1 MSYALIQLAITRIPK
16 SPGWEPVPVL
26 VRKWAAQ
33 QKVNSW
39 WGWRVKLYLPLPIAH
54 LTPEPPH
61 PLPHSWKN
69 CLLGNQFLMPKRLG
83 TAVKQSTPKLL
94 WHFSF
99 IQFSSVQF
107 SSVAQ
112 SSLTP
117 CDPINRSTPGLPE
130 FTQTHV
136 HQVSDAYY
144 QTNGKLAPNSTQ
156 PPLKP
161 WHCPWFLSAVL
172 QSSAQHIHSV
182 DTNTSHFQGN
192 FNCVRTSD
200 HIRTY
205 CETWL
210 SLPRCTV

>member
-83 TAVKQSTPKLL
+83 TAGLYGL
-94 WHFSF
+94 A
-99 IQFSSVQF
+99 FSSLNARQKGKHDDR
-107 SSVAQ
+107 
-112 SSLTP
+112 LTLYFP
-117 CDPINRSTPGLPE
+117 VIGSIYKDL
-130 FTQTHV
+130 
-136 HQVSDAYY
+136 
-144 QTNGKLAPNSTQ
+144 L
-156 PPLKP
+156 
-161 WHCPWFLSAVL
+161 
-172 QSSAQHIHSV
+172 
-182 DTNTSHFQGN
+182 
-192 FNCVRTSD
+192 
-200 HIRTY
+200 
-205 CETWL
+205 
-210 SLPRCTV
+210 

>member
-1 MSYALIQLAITRIPK
+1 MPDDLRWSWCNNSRNTVHNKWNALESARNHP
-16 SPGWEPVPVL
+16 
-26 VRKWAAQ
+26 
-33 QKVNSW
+33 
-39 WGWRVKLYLPLPIAH
+39 
-54 LTPEPPH
+54 LTPVRG
-61 PLPHSWKN
+61 KN
-69 CLLGNQFLMPKRLG
+69 CLPRNQPLMPKRLG